1 MILLLTKKKGGGR
14 GSDLPVFQGGQDF
27 RDGFVG
33 YVSADGI
40 FDLELLLL
48 LVESPADDV
57 EVDGLNDKIL

>member
-1 MILLLTKKKGGGR
+1 
-14 GSDLPVFQGGQDF
+14 VFQGGQNF